1 MSTRAPTLG
10 YLIVA
15 LACAGALAI
24 LSLSS
29 VVQGVLI
36 GLLGACLFEL
46 IQPAASE
53 WPYLK
58 LALTAR
64 LRGRRRALIRLS
76 ISYLYRMKIGNDYLL
91 IRGLRIP
98 DQ

>member
-1 MSTRAPTLG
+1 M
-10 YLIVA
+10 
-15 LACAGALAI
+15 
-24 LSLSS
+24 
-29 VVQGVLI
+29 VQGVLI